1 LEDWK
6 IKIAALWFFYT
17 MAMLAVMTLM
27 FYGPGI
33 IDEIRS
39 GTLVGEALTG
49 EHLLMTA
56 VVLLVPL
63 VMAVLSLTLKDSIN
77 RWANIIVGIVFTILS
92 IVSLILAF
100 TLDLSIYAFG
110 LLLDISMVVTPALVV
125 WYAWKSKQQA

>member
-6 IKIAALWFFYT
+6 IKIVALWFFYA

-49 EHLLMTA
+49 EHLLMSA
-56 VVLLVPL
+56 VFLLVPL

-110 LLLDISMVVTPALVV
+110 LLLDISMVVAPILIV
-125 WYAWKSKQQA
+125 WIAWKSK

>member
-1 LEDWK
+1 MEDWK
-6 IKIAALWFFYT
+6 IRIAALWFFYT

-39 GTLVGEALTG
+39 GKLVGEALTG
-49 EHLLMTA
+49 EHLLMSA

-63 VMAVLSLTLKDSIN
+63 VMAVLSLTLKNSIN

-110 LLLDISMVVTPALVV
+110 LLLDISMVVAPALIV
-125 WYAWKSKQQA
+125 WCAWKSK

>member
-1 LEDWK
+1 MEDWK

-39 GTLVGEALTG
+39 GTLVGAALTG
-49 EHLLMTA
+49 EHLLMSA
-56 VVLLVPL
+56 VFLLVPL

-77 RWANIIVGIVFTILS
+77 RWTNIIAGIVFTILS

-100 TLDLSIYAFG
+100 ELDLSIYAFG
-110 LLLDISMVVTPALVV
+110 YLLDISMVVAPALII
-125 WYAWKSKQQA
+125 WHAWKSKQQA

>member
-39 GTLVGEALTG
+39 GTFVGAALTG
-49 EHLLMTA
+49 EHLLMSA
-56 VVLLVPL
+56 VSLLVPL

-100 TLDLSIYAFG
+100 ELDLSIYAFG
-110 LLLDISMVVTPALVV
+110 LLLDISMVVAPMLIV
-125 WYAWKSKQQA
+125 WVAWKSKQKA

>member
-1 LEDWK
+1 MEDWK
-6 IKIAALWFFYT
+6 IRIAALWFFYT

-49 EHLLMTA
+49 EHLLMSA

-110 LLLDISMVVTPALVV
+110 LLLDISMVVAPMLIV
-125 WYAWKSKQQA
+125 WYAWKSKQEA